1 MPPDSNKA
9 QADSEGGVAETE
21 QGFAGFLHRH
31 TKERGPGEVFT
42 APITMASVYTLPDGI
57 EADHQYGRWS
67 NPTWSALEH
76 ALEVLERAPSVAFP
90 SGMAATAAVLYTLL
104 GPGDKVLIPSDA
116 YYTTRVFAERYLAPY
131 GIQVETI
138 PTMLFADQ
146 DLAGFKLV
154 WTETPSNPRLDLVDI
169 GDLASRAA
177 KAGAILVADNTTMTP
192 LGQRPLDLGA
202 DVVVSSDTKAMNGHS
217 DVVSGHVAS
226 RRTELLEQVQ
236 EWRTLAGAIPGP
248 FEAWLVHRGL
258 ETLEVRFQR
267 MCHNAATV
275 AELLVESPEVA
286 SVRYPGL
293 ADHPHH
299 ALAKKQMS
307 GFGSVVAVTFSDEA
321 RAERFIAACPFIRP
335 TTSFGGVHT
344 SAERRARWGEDVPE
358 GFIRLSLG
366 TEPTDELVAG
376 IEQALG

>member
-1 MPPDSNKA
+1 MPQDSDK
-9 QADSEGGVAETE
+9 GPLETA

-31 TKERGPGEVFT
+31 TKQRGPGEVFT
-42 APITMASVYTLPDGI
+42 PPITLTSVFALPDGI

-67 NPTWSALEH
+67 NPTWSALEY
-76 ALEVLERAPSVAFP
+76 ALEALERAPSVAFP
-90 SGMAATAAVLYTLL
+90 SGMAATAAVLYTML
-104 GPGDKVLIPSDA
+104 GPGDRALIPSDG
-116 YYTTRVFAERYLAPY
+116 YYTTRVFAERYLVPF
-131 GIQVETI
+131 GIQVEVV
-138 PTMLFADQ
+138 PTLRIEDH

-154 WTETPSNPRLDLVDI
+154 WIETPSNPRLDLVDI
-169 GDLASRAA
+169 EELAQRTV
-177 KAGAILVADNTTMTP
+177 KAGAILVADNTTATP

-226 RRTELLEQVQ
+226 RRTDLVDQIRQ
-236 EWRTLAGAIPGP
+236 WRNLAGAIPGP

-258 ETLEVRFQR
+258 ETLEVRFER
-267 MCHNAATV
+267 MCHNAAAV
-275 AELLVESPEVA
+275 AEILSRSSRAV

-293 ADHPHH
+293 AYHPQH
-299 ALAKKQMS
+299 ALAEKQMT
-307 GFGSVVAVTFSDEA
+307 GFGSVLAVTLSDEA
-321 RAERFIAACPFIRP
+321 TAERFIAECPFIRP

-344 SAERRARWGEDVPE
+344 SAERRARWGEDVPA

-366 TEPTDELVAG
+366 TEPTDELVSG

>member
-1 MPPDSNKA
+1 MPPDSNKG
-9 QADSEGGVAETE
+9 QADAERGLPETE
-21 QGFAGFLHRH
+21 AGFAGFLHRH
-31 TKERGPGEVFT
+31 TKERAAGEAFT
-42 APITMASVYTLPDGI
+42 APITMASVYALPEGI

-116 YYTTRVFAERYLAPY
+116 YYTTRVFAERYLAPF

-138 PTMLFADQ
+138 PTLLLEDQ
-146 DLAGFKLV
+146 DLSGFKLV
-154 WTETPSNPRLDLVDI
+154 WVETPSNPRLDLVDI
-169 GDLASRAA
+169 EDLAGRTA
-177 KAGAILVADNTTMTP
+177 KSGAILVADNTTMTP

-226 RRTELLEQVQ
+226 RRPELLDQVQ
-236 EWRTLAGAIPGP
+236 QWRNLAGAIPGP
-248 FEAWLVHRGL
+248 FESWLVHRGL

-267 MCHNAATV
+267 MCHNAAKV
-275 AELLVESPEVA
+275 ADHLAASSEIV

-293 ADHPHH
+293 ADHPQH
-299 ALAKKQMS
+299 ALAKKQMT

-321 RAERFIAACPFIRP
+321 KAERFIAACPFIRP

-344 SAERRARWGEDVPE
+344 SAERRARWGEEVAE

-366 TEPTDELVAG
+366 TEPTDELVSG
-376 IEQALG
+376 IERALG